1 MQVQEGETESDMN
14 EKHIQYVLTIVQEG
28 SITAASKKLYVS
40 QPSLSQ
46 TIKLIERDLGAP
58 IFDRNTT
65 PVSLTFAGQKYVEA
79 AQKVVDIRRSL
90 QEEIMKIDA

>member
-1 MQVQEGETESDMN
+1 MN
-14 EKHIQYVLTIVQEG
+14 EKHIQYVLTIAQEG
-28 SITAASKKLYVS
+28 SFTAASRKLYVS
-40 QPSLSQ
+40 QSSLSQ

-90 QEEIMKIDA
+90 QEEIMKTDA

>member
-1 MQVQEGETESDMN
+1 MN
-14 EKHIQYVLTIVQEG
+14 EKHIQYVLMIAQEG
-28 SITAASKKLYVS
+28 SFTAASRKLYVS
-40 QPSLSQ
+40 QSSLSQ

-90 QEEIMKIDA
+90 QEEIMKTDA

>member
-1 MQVQEGETESDMN
+1 MN
-14 EKHIQYVLTIVQEG
+14 EKHIQYVLTIAQEG
-28 SITAASKKLYVS
+28 SFTAASRKLYVS
-40 QPSLSQ
+40 QSSLSQ